1 METAGLLNALFKYI
15 KGDPVERNK
24 TEVEPETCSN
34 LLIKE
39 TLFYQLCLIPSVVIV
54 LILCCTQKRRNLVL
68 HVLKGRPGLVY
79 PMDLSG
85 RSHRISYACA
95 FGSTV
100 YLIVACILD
109 SFRAIEFDGPFF
121 LKNLILIIS
130 VLIFGIVYLP
140 VFLCLTLGS
149 IYGFVLGAAY
159 TWMLTAVQLI
169 RMSQCDYDKRTRVVV
184 VVRNLPELLCLLYLS
199 CVLLVRAVQAFRSR
213 QFGVGTI
220 ERRVQDEKMEDILE
234 STPGKRVRILLT
246 PSWRLEKKPE
256 ASSRL
261 RKVLTLVQ
269 ELTYRWEPDFKY
281 SARLLSTLMVGL
293 MVLYAVQLS
302 PPSAWRLSWG
312 CTGF

>member
-1 METAGLLNALFKYI
+1 MDSADALNILIKFI
-15 KGDPVERNK
+15 KGDPQGQNK
-24 TEVEPETCSN
+24 TEVEPETCN
-34 LLIKE
+34 DPLIEE

-79 PMDLSG
+79 PMDLTR

-100 YLIVACILD
+100 YLIVAGIF
-109 SFRAIEFDGPFF
+109 SNFRAFHFDGP
-121 LKNLILIIS
+121 LVLNTVILLIS

-169 RMSQCDYDKRTRVVV
+169 RMSQCDYDKKTRIVLIM
-184 VVRNLPELLCLLYLS
+184 RNLPPCLCLFYLS
-199 CVLLVRAVQAFRSR
+199 CSLFGRTVQAFRSR

-246 PSWRLEKKPE
+246 PSRRLEKKPE

-261 RKVLTLVQ
+261 LTVVQ

-281 SARLLSTLMVGL
+281 SARILSTLM
-293 MVLYAVQLS
+293 
-302 PPSAWRLSWG
+302 
-312 CTGF
+312 